1 MAGSAGIDVSESD
14 MSKPL
19 RLGIA
24 GLGTVGASVLKLLAG
39 AASPAAVRA
48 GRPIVVT
55 AVSARDRSRD
65 RGVDMAGIA
74 WHDDPVALAADP
86 SVDVVVELIGGASGP
101 AEATVRA
108 ALGAGQPVVTANKAL
123 LARHGVAL
131 ATIAEAKG
139 VALAF
144 EAAVA
149 GGIPVI
155 KTLKESL
162 AGNRISRI
170 YGILNG
176 TCNYI
181 LTRMEKEG
189 LSFAVCL
196 AEAQRL
202 GYAEADP
209 TFDVEGFDT
218 AHKLSI
224 LASLAFG
231 TEVDADAVHVEGI
244 SAITLAD
251 IAAAD
256 ELGYR
261 IKLLGVARRTG
272 TGIEAR
278 VHPTMVPKSSAV
290 ARTDGVLN
298 AVALDGD
305 AVGEIVLVGPGAG
318 GSATASSVIA
328 DIVDIARGNMV
339 PAFGRAVAELEPYVR
354 AGMETHRGAYY
365 VRLSVFDRPG
375 ALAAIATRMAA
386 EGISLES
393 IVQRRRAP
401 KAEAPLSAV
410 PEDPQPLVL
419 ITYATGEAAIR
430 RALAGI
436 EEDGHIASSPKLIRI
451 EEL

>member
-1 MAGSAGIDVSESD
+1 VI
-14 MSKPL
+14 
-19 RLGIA
+19 
-24 GLGTVGASVLKLLAG
+24 
-39 AASPAAVRA
+39 
-48 GRPIVVT
+48 
-55 AVSARDRSRD
+55 
-65 RGVDMAGIA
+65 
-74 WHDDPVALAADP
+74 
-86 SVDVVVELIGGASGP
+86 
-101 AEATVRA
+101 
-108 ALGAGQPVVTANKAL
+108 TANKAL

-131 ATIAEAKG
+131 ARLAEETGA
-139 VALAF
+139 ALAF

-155 KTLKESL
+155 KTLRESL
-162 AGNRISRI
+162 AANRITRI

-181 LTRMEKEG
+181 LTRMEKEQ
-189 LSFAVCL
+189 LSFDACL

-231 TEVDADAVHVEGI
+231 TEIDAEAIYVEGI

-251 IAAAD
+251 IDAAD

-261 IKLLGVARRTG
+261 IKLLGVARRTESG
-272 TGIEAR
+272 VEAR

-318 GSATASSVIA
+318 GMATASSVIA
-328 DIVDIARGNMV
+328 DVVDIARGRAV
-339 PAFGRAVAELEPYVR
+339 PAFGRPVADLDPYIR
-354 AGMETHRGAYY
+354 AEMQAHKGGYY
-365 VRLSVFDRPG
+365 VRLSVYDRPG
-375 ALAAIATRMAA
+375 ALAAIATRMA
-386 EGISLES
+386 EHGISLES

-401 KAEAPLSAV
+401 RSEAPSAPLPV
-410 PEDPQPLVL
+410 DPQPLVL
-419 ITYATGEAAIR
+419 ITYATRETEIRDALKLIEA
-430 RALAGI
+430 
-436 EEDGHIASSPKLIRI
+436 DGHIAAPPTLIRI

>member
-1 MAGSAGIDVSESD
+1 MSE
-14 MSKPL
+14 PL

-24 GLGTVGASVLKLLAG
+24 GLGTVGSSVLKLLAG
-39 AASPAAVRA
+39 NGSPAASRA

-55 AVSARDRSRD
+55 AVSARDRTRD
-65 RGVDMAGIA
+65 RGVDLSAA
-74 WHDDPVALAADP
+74 AFHADPVDVARDP
-86 SVDVVVELIGGASGP
+86 NVDVVLELIGGASGA
-101 AEATVRA
+101 AEAVVRT
-108 ALGAGQPVVTANKAL
+108 ALDLGKPVVTANKAL
-123 LARHGVAL
+123 LAKHGVEL
-131 ATIAEAKG
+131 ARLAEERG

-162 AGNRISRI
+162 AGNRISRV

-181 LTRMEKEG
+181 LTRMEREN
-189 LSFAVCL
+189 LTFDVCL
-196 AEAQRL
+196 RDAQAL

-209 TFDVEGFDT
+209 TFDVEGYDT

-231 TEVDADAVHVEGI
+231 TEIDADAIYVEGI
-244 SAITLAD
+244 RSITLAD
-251 IAAAD
+251 ILAAD

-261 IKLLGVARRTG
+261 IKLLGIARRTE

-318 GSATASSVIA
+318 AT
-328 DIVDIARGNMV
+328 
-339 PAFGRAVAELEPYVR
+339 PP
-354 AGMETHRGAYY
+354 
-365 VRLSVFDRPG
+365 RP
-375 ALAAIATRMAA
+375 
-386 EGISLES
+386 
-393 IVQRRRAP
+393 P
-401 KAEAPLSAV
+401 
-410 PEDPQPLVL
+410 
-419 ITYATGEAAIR
+419 
-430 RALAGI
+430 
-436 EEDGHIASSPKLIRI
+436 
-451 EEL
+451 